1 MTRSGELIKESM
13 LMMADIQEEF
23 DEQLVL
29 LYPFRIKMDFS
40 VRNVN
45 FDMEPLDIRINK
57 VETWLRENIDKDSYI
72 AFPNER
78 YMQYCFFNN
87 EDDAILFKL
96 TWT

>member
-1 MTRSGELIKESM
+1 
-13 LMMADIQEEF
+13 MADIQEEF
-23 DEQLVL
+23 DKQIVL

-57 VETWLRENIDKDSYI
+57 VETWLRENIDKDNYV

-78 YMQYCFFNN
+78 YMEHCFFNN